1 MWDLG
6 QQEVLQLL
14 LLVRQQNHSTVS
26 VNHSDVLHT
35 DVELQLDGPETHNI
49 DDKATESIRKEK
61 PERKYVD
68 KLYKTLNA

>member
-1 MWDLG
+1 MSWYAGSHSDLG

-49 DDKATESIRKEK
+49 DFDQQGNI
-61 PERKYVD
+61 V
-68 KLYKTLNA
+68 N